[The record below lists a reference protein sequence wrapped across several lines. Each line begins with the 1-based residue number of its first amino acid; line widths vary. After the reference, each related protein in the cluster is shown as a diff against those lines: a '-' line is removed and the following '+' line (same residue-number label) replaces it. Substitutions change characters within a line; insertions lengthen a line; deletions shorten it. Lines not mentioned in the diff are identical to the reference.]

1 MNSDELAR
9 QWREAKQREEAARND
24 RVAIENQIIELHP
37 TKEEGAVTVHTAAG
51 YKITLT
57 GKVTYK
63 VDIDKLTALTG
74 AWPSEIRPLKTKVEA
89 DETKLKALRN
99 DVPKL
104 WAEIAAAVETK
115 PAKTGVAIKFA
126 E

>member
-1 MNSDELAR
+1 MNLDELAK

-37 TKEEGAVTVHTAAG
+37 AKEEGAVTVHTAG
-51 YKITLT
+51 GSSVTLT
-57 GKVTYK
+57 GKLTYK
-63 VDIDKLTALTG
+63 VDIEKLTALTG
-74 AWPSEIRPLKTKVEA
+74 SWPAEIRPLKTKVEA

-115 PAKTGVAIKFA
+115 PAKTGVAIKFK

>member
-1 MNSDELAR
+1 MNTDELAN
-9 QWREAKQREEAARND
+9 QWRQAKQREEAARND
-24 RVAIENQIIELHP
+24 RVAIEQQIIDLHP
-37 TKEEGAVTVHTAAG
+37 AKEEGAVTVHTAG
-51 YKITLT
+51 GNNITLT
-57 GKVTYK
+57 GKLTYK
-63 VDIDKLTALTG
+63 VDIEKLTALTG
-74 AWPSEIRPLKTKVEA
+74 SWPAEIRPLKTKVEA

-115 PAKTGVAIKFA
+115 PAKTGVAIKFK